1 MKPPLPSNEAA
12 RLEALRQ
19 YQVLDTPP
27 EEGFDDLARIA
38 AQICGTPI
46 ALVSLVDE
54 HRQWFKARVGIEAQE
69 TPRDLAF
76 CAHAILGKDVM
87 VVPDA
92 SLDPRFADNPLVT
105 GDLHVRFYAGAPLIA
120 PDSHALGTLCVVD
133 CEPHAFTTEQR
144 DALQAL
150 ARQAV
155 GQLELRKKLRELA
168 SAIQQRRQT
177 LEEMDRFFELS
188 LEMLGIADFE
198 GRFLRLNPAW
208 ERTLGYSLEEL
219 MSKPYLEFV
228 HPDDR
233 EKTMA
238 EAAKLS
244 QGSETVYFENRYR
257 SRDGSYRWLQ
267 WSSAPAP
274 QEGLIYA
281 AARDVTDSKRSA
293 SRMAAGYAV
302 TRVLAEA
309 DTLKAAAPRIL
320 QAVGESLGWATG
332 TLWNVDREAN
342 LLRSSEFWHLPGLE
356 FPEFEATSRSTS
368 FAPGSG
374 LPGRVWSSG
383 QAAWIPDVASD
394 PNFPRAPYAAREG
407 LHGAFG
413 FPVRRGSEV
422 AGVMEFF
429 SREIRRPDPELLLM
443 FDSIGT
449 QIGQFM
455 ERKESEDA
463 LRCYARELE
472 AAHQAQEENTAR
484 LALLVKELDAARERA
499 ETATHAKSEL
509 LANMSHE
516 IRTPMNAIMGMTDLT
531 LETRLTAEQRDHLET
546 VRNASHALLRLIDD
560 ILDFSKIEAR
570 KLDLD
575 RVAFSLRET
584 LEDAVR
590 VLALRAH
597 QKNLELAFHIP
608 PQVPDDLVSD
618 PGRLRQIVMNL
629 LGNALKFTET
639 GEVVLEVEPERVTPE
654 EAMLHF
660 CVRDTGIG
668 VPPEKQAMIFDPF
681 AQADTSTTRRYGGT
695 GLGLAI
701 TAQLVR
707 LMGGRIWLES
717 EEGRGSAFH
726 FTASFQ
732 RHQSAVA
739 SRRPW
744 ESADLGGRRVLVV
757 DDNSTNRSIL
767 EEMLGNWHME
777 VATAESGAAAL
788 KLLDEA
794 QSRKHPFAVAVLDA
808 GLPGEDSFSL
818 LEDIRNR
825 PASEPVGVVVL
836 TAAGQ
841 GLDASQRERV
851 GSSPCVSKPVRQSD
865 LFDALATL
873 LGERVGRERK
883 PATPRRQAK
892 RAAVGALRILLAE
905 DNPVNQKLA
914 VHLLKKRGH
923 SIEVVGNGSEALAAI
938 ERRKFDLV
946 LMDVQMPM
954 MGGLE
959 ATAQIR
965 EREKKAGGHLPI
977 VAMTAHAM
985 KGDRE
990 RCLDAG
996 MDGYVSKPVRKKDL
1010 FEAIE
1015 AAVAADTRPAAPR
1028 SVSLASVAPSTTA
1041 IDAEDLR
1048 QQLDGDRELLR
1059 ELVELFLKSSPGTLA
1074 SLRNGVEASDPKQVE
1089 AVAHLL
1095 RGTLGNLTAT
1105 HAAATAQELES
1116 AGRDG
1121 KLERATHLL
1130 PTLEQ
1135 QVGQVRKELTELLRA
1150 NGKPGP
1156 RQAERAGSRR
1166 WRRR

>member
-1 MKPPLPSNEAA
+1 MKPPLPSDEAA

-19 YQVLDTPP
+19 YHVLDTPP

-54 HRQWFKARVGIEAQE
+54 HRQWFKARVGVEARE
-69 TPRDLAF
+69 TPRDVAF
-76 CAHAILGKDVM
+76 CAHAILGKEVM

-92 SLDPRFADNPLVT
+92 SSDPRFADNPLVT
-105 GDLHVRFYAGAPLIA
+105 GDLHIRFYAGAPLIA
-120 PDSHALGTLCVVD
+120 PDAHVLGTLCVVD
-133 CEPHAFTTEQR
+133 REPHVLTREQE
-144 DALQAL
+144 DALEAL

-168 SAIQQRRQT
+168 AAVQQRRQT
-177 LEEMDRFFELS
+177 LEEMDRFFQLS
-188 LEMLGIADFE
+188 LEMLGIADFA

-208 ERTLGYSLEEL
+208 ERALGYTLEEL
-219 MSKPYLEFV
+219 MATPYLEFV

-233 EKTMA
+233 ERTVA
-238 EAAKLS
+238 EAARLY

-257 SRDGSYRWLQ
+257 ARDGSYRWLQ
-267 WSSAPAP
+267 WSAAPSP
-274 QEGLIYA
+274 EEGLIYA

-309 DTLKAAAPRIL
+309 ETLKAAAPRIL
-320 QAVGESLGWATG
+320 QAVGESLGWETG
-332 TLWNVDREAN
+332 ALWNVDREAN
-342 LLRSSEFWHLPGLE
+342 VLRSAEFWRVPGLE
-356 FPEFEATSRSTS
+356 FPEFEAISQSTA
-368 FAPGSG
+368 FLPGIG

-383 QAAWIPDVASD
+383 QAAWIPDVVRDA
-394 PNFPRAPYAAREG
+394 NFPRAPYAAREG

-413 FPVRRGSEV
+413 FPVRRGADV

-455 ERKESEDA
+455 ERKESEEA

-472 AAHQAQEENTAR
+472 AARQAQEENTAR

-499 ETATHAKSEL
+499 EAATRAKSEL

-531 LETRLTAEQRDHLET
+531 LETRLTGEQRDHLET
-546 VRNASHALLRLIDD
+546 VRDASHALLHLIED

-584 LEDAVR
+584 LEDALK

-597 QKNLELAFHIP
+597 QKNLELACDIP
-608 PQVPDDLVSD
+608 PTVPDDVVSD

-629 LGNALKFTET
+629 VGNALKFTES
-639 GEVVLEVEPERVTPE
+639 GEVVLEVEPERVTGE
-654 EAMLHF
+654 EASLHF
-660 CVRDTGIG
+660 SVRDTGIG
-668 VPPEKQAMIFDPF
+668 VPWEKQGMIFDPF
-681 AQADTSTTRRYGGT
+681 AQADASTTRRYGGT

-717 EEGRGSAFH
+717 AEGRGSAFH

-732 RHQSAVA
+732 RHQGAMA
-739 SRRPW
+739 ARRPW
-744 ESADLGGRRVLVV
+744 DSADLGGRRVLVV
-757 DDNSTNRSIL
+757 DDNSTNRRIL
-767 EEMLGNWHME
+767 EEMLSNWHME

-788 KLLDEA
+788 RLLDEA
-794 QSRKHPFAVAVLDA
+794 QMRKRPFAVTVLDA
-808 GLPGEDSFSL
+808 GLPGEDAFSL
-818 LEDIRNR
+818 LEHIRN
-825 PASEPVGVVVL
+825 AQLSEPVGVVVL

-841 GLDASQRERV
+841 GLDTSQRERL

-873 LGERVGRERK
+873 LGERVGLEPR
-883 PATPRRQAK
+883 PVAPRRQAG
-892 RAAVGALRILLAE
+892 RAPVGALRILLAE

-914 VHLLKKRGH
+914 AHLLKKRGH
-923 SIEVVGNGSEALAAI
+923 RIEVVGTGREALAAI
-938 ERRKFDLV
+938 ERQRFDLV
-946 LMDVQMPM
+946 LMDVQMPV

-965 EREKKAGGHLPI
+965 DREKRGGGHLPI

-990 RCLDAG
+990 RCLEAG
-996 MDGYVSKPVRKKDL
+996 MDGYVSKPVRKKEL

-1015 AAVAADTRPAAPR
+1015 SAVAAGSRPAAGHP
-1028 SVSLASVAPSTTA
+1028 LPAAEVAPCATA

-1048 QQLDGDRELLR
+1048 QKLDGDRELLR
-1059 ELVELFLKSSPGTLA
+1059 ELVELFLKSSPGALA
-1074 SLRNGVEASDPKQVE
+1074 SLRKGVESADPKQVE
-1089 AVAHLL
+1089 NAAHSLK
-1095 RGTLGNLTAT
+1095 GTLGNFTARL
-1105 HAAATAQELES
+1105 AAATAQELES
-1116 AGRDG
+1116 AGRERN
-1121 KLERATHLL
+1121 LERATHLL
-1130 PTLEQ
+1130 PALEQ
-1135 QVGQVRKELTELLRA
+1135 QVGQVRKELSELLGA
-1150 NGKPGP
+1150 NGTP
-1156 RQAERAGSRR
+1156 RRAERAGARR
-1166 WRRR
+1166 ARRR